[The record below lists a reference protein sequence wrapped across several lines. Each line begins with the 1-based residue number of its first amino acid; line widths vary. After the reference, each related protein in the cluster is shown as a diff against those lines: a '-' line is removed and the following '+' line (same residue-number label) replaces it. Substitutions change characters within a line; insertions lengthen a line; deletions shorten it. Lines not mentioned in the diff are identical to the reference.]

1 MTKNKDNRGYSSR
14 IVEANAFTA
23 VTSLGVLLGRKC
35 ISLDI
40 PVAVV
45 ADRMGV
51 SKMTI
56 YKWFTGKT
64 LPRKS
69 QEDRI
74 LAFIDELKTIT

>member
-1 MTKNKDNRGYSSR
+1 MTRINDNRGYSSR
-14 IVEANAFTA
+14 IVESNAFTA
-23 VTSLGVLLGRKC
+23 VNSLGVSLGRKC

-40 PVAVV
+40 PVSAV

-69 QEDRI
+69 QEEKI
-74 LAFIDELKTIT
+74 IEYLNELKTL